1 MKIQQGLKHIFIRLL
16 DFLERKESVVFSTII
31 ETQGSSPQVPGAS
44 AVFSSAGLMF
54 GTVGGG
60 VLEAEVEEVSIQV
73 LKAKDSVCRTFNLD
87 ADLTSEEGAICGG
100 KVTLLIDGSPDKHK
114 AAFSRLVQSLS
125 QRCSGVLVTSIDKIS
140 GEKVSI
146 HRVWLESN
154 NGFSDVQGQPFP
166 VHPQELEI
174 AFHRRLPALIERK
187 KEAVLG
193 SEEQLLFLEPVF
205 PLPQLVI
212 AGAGHI
218 GQALAHLGHLL
229 DFEVT
234 VIDDRPE
241 FACQESLP
249 DADRIVVDDIGKAV
263 RNFPVSSDT
272 FVVIVTR
279 GHRHDSEA
287 LRACIHSQA
296 AYIGMI
302 GSRTK
307 IKRIRK
313 QFLEQEWATS
323 EQFDR
328 VHAPV
333 GLDIN
338 SETVQEIAISIAS
351 QLVLV
356 RSQIQKE
363 TEIK

>member
-1 MKIQQGLKHIFIRLL
+1 MKIQRGPRHIFNRLL
-16 DFLERKESVVFSTII
+16 DFLERNESVVLSTII
-31 ETQGSSPQVPGAS
+31 EAQGSTPQVPGAS
-44 AVFSSAGLMF
+44 ALFSQTGLMF

-60 VLEAEVEEVSIQV
+60 ILEAEVEAVSAQA
-73 LKAKDSVCRTFNLD
+73 LKTEDSLCRTFDLD
-87 ADLTSEEGAICGG
+87 AGLDSEDGAICGG
-100 KVTLLIDGSPDKHK
+100 RITLLIDGSPDKHK
-114 AAFSRLVQSLS
+114 PAFGRLVQSLS
-125 QRCSGVLVTSIDKIS
+125 QKHSGLLITCIDDIT
-140 GEKVSI
+140 GEKVAV
-146 HRVWLESN
+146 HRAWLERKA
-154 NGFSDVQGQPFP
+154 GRFDVQGIPFP
-166 VHPQELEI
+166 ILPLELET
-174 AFHRRLPALIERK
+174 AFKQRLPVLLKAK
-187 KEAVLG
+187 KELVSDTEKPLI
-193 SEEQLLFLEPVF
+193 FIEPVF

-234 VIDDRPE
+234 VIDDRSE
-241 FACQESLP
+241 FACQDYLP
-249 DADRIVVDDIGKAV
+249 DADRIIVDDIGKAV
-263 RNFPVSSDT
+263 GNFPVSPDT

-279 GHRHDSEA
+279 GHRHDSEV

-307 IKRIRK
+307 IKRMRQ
-313 QFLEQEWATS
+313 QFVEQGWATA

-333 GLDIN
+333 GLAIN

-351 QLVLV
+351 QLVLI

-363 TEIK
+363 QETR